1 MNIPNQITVFRV
13 ILIPVFM
20 VFALVDFGFGQV
32 EFLGGQSVRIEFL
45 ISGIIFIVASLS
57 DFVDGYL
64 ARKWQL
70 VTNMGK
76 FLDPLAD
83 KLLVSAAL
91 IVLVELQLTSSVVA
105 IIIIAREFAV
115 TGLRLLQIEQG
126 FVSAAGQLGK
136 IKTAVTMIALI
147 FILVGDPFSQ
157 WLGFSIGQIL
167 LYVGVFFTV
176 LSGIEY
182 FYKGKDVFLQDRK
195 Q

>member
-1 MNIPNQITVFRV
+1 MNIPNWITVFRV
-13 ILIPVFM
+13 ILIPIFLI
-20 VFALVDFGFGQV
+20 FALADFGFGSV
-32 EFLGGQSVRIEFL
+32 SIIGGYNIRIELL
-45 ISGIIFIVASLS
+45 IAGIIFIVASLS

-91 IVLVELQLTSSVVA
+91 VALVQIDLTNSIVA

-136 IKTAVTMIALI
+136 IKTAVTMVAL
-147 FILVGDPFSQ
+147 V
-157 WLGFSIGQIL
+157 WIL
-167 LYVGVFFTV
+167 LGDTLANWIGFPLGQVLLYIGVFFTI

-182 FYKGKDVFLQDRK
+182 FYKGRDVFK
-195 Q
+195 AK

>member
-1 MNIPNQITVFRV
+1 MNIPNWITVFRV
-13 ILIPVFM
+13 ILIPIFLI
-20 VFALVDFGFGQV
+20 FALADFGFGSV
-32 EFLGGQSVRIEFL
+32 SIIGGYNIRIELL
-45 ISGIIFIVASLS
+45 IAGIIFIVASLS

-91 IVLVELQLTSSVVA
+91 VALVQIDLTNSIVA

-136 IKTAVTMIALI
+136 IKTAVTMVALVW
-147 FILVGDPFSQ
+147 ILLGDPLANWIGFP
-157 WLGFSIGQIL
+157 LGQVL
-167 LYVGVFFTV
+167 L
-176 LSGIEY
+176 
-182 FYKGKDVFLQDRK
+182 
-195 Q
+195 